1 METIENGF
9 KQLDA
14 HKAGAIQ
21 KHLEIFTKAIYDSAN
36 VSHTCAK
43 NLDSE
48 FLKHF
53 PELDEMKC
61 DDKPF
66 NPTTVVEFR
75 DGKAHQ
81 VIEVWDKQE
90 GLLPNRIVQE
100 EYHIDI
106 GSEAYNKGETTKS
119 SFYCN
124 THKREFKSFK
134 CSNCGNQEK
143 TDFSCNHQFSCFQLG
158 CGCTMNDHN
167 IQVNYMGDTTSAEG
181 NLIVYCK
188 QDRSISSLKFNNQS
202 IVHNFQTNNSVPSNY
217 CSSGQN
223 ASTYNH
229 LHNGNNTVSLFR
241 MTTSTPDIKRGIDKP
256 IWYNRE
262 SHDFEVDNYLNLYHK
277 PTGLYLMFN
286 KTVFP
291 RFPFYVK
298 KQGKEVYTSKRISGF
313 EKPEILTAD
322 FQKSKDNRGEFLIQV
337 NQLIPDDIKEVYDF
351 FNRFRNFKSFNHK
364 GDTEVT
370 SEIVDNSEEADPRD
384 VTLNSYR
391 IRLEETLKKL
401 DSSDKIMSE
410 MVEEYDR
417 KSVEIKTKSL
427 EIKQL
432 EKMIEEI
439 KAKHTLE
446 IQESKSNEDMKSI
459 EEIETLK
466 TSNFRYQKRL
476 LEIEKQKAEMDTM
489 GISMETLKR
498 ENRVMEVK
506 LERLS
511 GMNEK
516 LVSQIQS
523 GKTKIRE
530 IETSQSLTSS
540 RTLEL
545 ENENSQK
552 LSQIKTLKK
561 ELDDKTNECSK
572 LTESLKQ
579 VGDKSSDALEMALSD
594 KIETLTEEI
603 KLVKQKN
610 TELENKNSN
619 SSSQLNRLKST
630 LSGLIN

>member
-1 METIENGF
+1 
-9 KQLDA
+9 
-14 HKAGAIQ
+14 
-21 KHLEIFTKAIYDSAN
+21 
-36 VSHTCAK
+36 
-43 NLDSE
+43 
-48 FLKHF
+48 
-53 PELDEMKC
+53 
-61 DDKPF
+61 
-66 NPTTVVEFR
+66 
-75 DGKAHQ
+75 
-81 VIEVWDKQE
+81 
-90 GLLPNRIVQE
+90 
-100 EYHIDI
+100 
-106 GSEAYNKGETTKS
+106 
-119 SFYCN
+119 
-124 THKREFKSFK
+124 
-134 CSNCGNQEK
+134 
-143 TDFSCNHQFSCFQLG
+143 
-158 CGCTMNDHN
+158 
-167 IQVNYMGDTTSAEG
+167 
-181 NLIVYCK
+181 
-188 QDRSISSLKFNNQS
+188 
-202 IVHNFQTNNSVPSNY
+202 
-217 CSSGQN
+217 
-223 ASTYNH
+223 
-229 LHNGNNTVSLFR
+229 
-241 MTTSTPDIKRGIDKP
+241 
-256 IWYNRE
+256 
-262 SHDFEVDNYLNLYHK
+262 
-277 PTGLYLMFN
+277 MFN

-291 RFPFYVK
+291 RFPFYIK
-298 KQGKEVYTSKRISGF
+298 KQGKEVYTSKRISGLNKSEF
-313 EKPEILTAD
+313 LTAD
-322 FQKSKDNRGEFLIQV
+322 FQKSKDSRAEFLIQV

-364 GDTEVT
+364 GEAGLT
-370 SEIVDNSEEADPRD
+370 SELIDNSEEADPRD

-401 DSSDKIMSE
+401 DSSDQIMNE

-446 IQESKSNEDMKSI
+446 IQESKSNEDLKYV
-459 EEIETLK
+459 EEIENLK

-506 LERLS
+506 LERFS

-530 IETSQSLTSS
+530 METSQSMTSS

-545 ENENSQK
+545 ESENSQK
-552 LSQIKTLKK
+552 LSQIKTLEKA
-561 ELDDKTNECSK
+561 LDDKTNECSK
-572 LTESLKQ
+572 LTESLKH
-579 VGDKSSDALEMALSD
+579 VGNKSSDALEMALSD

-603 KLVKQKN
+603 KSLKQKN

-619 SSSQLNRLKST
+619 SSTQLNRLKST

>member
-1 METIENGF
+1 MESIENGF

-14 HKAGAIQ
+14 HKTGAIQ

-48 FLKHF
+48 FSKNF
-53 PELDEMKC
+53 PELDQMKG
-61 DDKPF
+61 DDTPF

-81 VIEVWDKQE
+81 VIEGWNEKE

-100 EYHIDI
+100 QYHIDI
-106 GSEAYNKGETTKS
+106 GSEVYSNRDTTKS

-124 THKREFKSFK
+124 THKRQFNSFK
-134 CSNCGNQEK
+134 CSQCGDQEK
-143 TDFSCNHQFSCFQLG
+143 TDFSCNHQFSCYRLE

-167 IQVNYMGDTTSAEG
+167 IQVNYMGDTISAEG
-181 NLIVYCK
+181 NLMVYCK
-188 QDRSISSLKFNNQS
+188 QDRSISSLRLNNQS
-202 IVHNFQTNNSVPSNY
+202 VVYNFQNNKMPDNY
-217 CSSGQN
+217 N
-223 ASTYNH
+223 FI
-229 LHNGNNTVSLFR
+229 NGSYSLKQGHPYVSLFR
-241 MTTSTPDIKRGIDKP
+241 MVTSTPDIKRGIDKP
-256 IWYNRE
+256 IWSNNK

-277 PTGLYLMFN
+277 PSGLYLMFN

-291 RFPFYVK
+291 RFPFYIK
-298 KQGKEVYTSKRISGF
+298 KQGKEVYTSKRISGLNKSEF
-313 EKPEILTAD
+313 LTAD
-322 FQKSKDNRGEFLIQV
+322 FQKSKDSRAEFLIQV

-364 GDTEVT
+364 GEAGLT
-370 SEIVDNSEEADPRD
+370 SELIDNSEEADPRD

-401 DSSDKIMSE
+401 DSSDQIMNE

-446 IQESKSNEDMKSI
+446 IQESKSNEDLKYV
-459 EEIETLK
+459 EEIENLK

-506 LERLS
+506 LERFS

-530 IETSQSLTSS
+530 METSQSMTSS

-545 ENENSQK
+545 ESENSQK
-552 LSQIKTLKK
+552 LSQIKTLEKA
-561 ELDDKTNECSK
+561 LDDKTNECSK
-572 LTESLKQ
+572 LTESLKH
-579 VGDKSSDALEMALSD
+579 VGNKSSDALEMALSD

-603 KLVKQKN
+603 KSLKQKN

-619 SSSQLNRLKST
+619 SSTQLNRLKST